1 MTIADNEGLP
11 TVSIT
16 ATDPNAAE
24 AGQDPGAMR
33 ITRSGGNNTLAL
45 TVFVTVTGS
54 TAANVTDYTG
64 VNVGAS
70 AVIPAGAAFV
80 DLTFTPVD
88 DALVEG
94 DETIVRTISA
104 NANYIVGAPN
114 SATVT
119 IADNDLATVTVVATD
134 ASASETAGNTGTFTI
149 SRTGPTTAAMLVVGN
164 FSGTAGNGSGLR
176 PESCKRQHPDRPEFG
191 DGDDHTDRRH
201 DGRVRTRPSSTRSRR
216 ARISSARRTRRR

>member
-1 MTIADNEGLP
+1 MEGDETIVRTISANAAYIVGTPNSATVTIADNEGLP

-80 DLTFTPVD
+80 DLT
-88 DALVEG
+88 LH
-94 DETIVRTISA
+94 
-104 NANYIVGAPN
+104 
-114 SATVT
+114 
-119 IADNDLATVTVVATD
+119 
-134 ASASETAGNTGTFTI
+134 AG
-149 SRTGPTTAAMLVVGN
+149 R
-164 FSGTAGNGSGLR
+164 
-176 PESCKRQHPDRPEFG
+176 
-191 DGDDHTDRRH
+191 
-201 DGRVRTRPSSTRSRR
+201 
-216 ARISSARRTRRR
+216 